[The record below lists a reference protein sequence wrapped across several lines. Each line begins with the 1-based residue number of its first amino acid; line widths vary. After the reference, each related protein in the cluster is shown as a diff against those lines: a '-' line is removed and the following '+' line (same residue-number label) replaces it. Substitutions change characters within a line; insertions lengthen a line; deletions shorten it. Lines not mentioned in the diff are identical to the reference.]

1 MAWRE
6 IIYHYDGSFDGLL
19 CCIYES
25 YTQKERPTAIVGDGD
40 AEPSLFEV
48 RTVPTVPAHAERV
61 SRSLRRISP
70 EVVPLLRRV
79 HLTCLPD
86 KELAIYRFVAKLYR
100 EGPQY
105 LTRLSD
111 DAYQPLL
118 RAVRHMS
125 TEVEHLRGFVR
136 FSVLDGMLG
145 AEIEPKNRVLPLLRP
160 HFCDRY
166 YNETF
171 FIYDRTHHEA
181 LLYANG
187 RSRIVPL
194 DSFEMA
200 PPDAEEAAYRKLWK
214 RFYDTIA
221 IRERENP
228 KLRMTHMPKRYWGTM
243 TEFQRDDTAELS
255 PGNERS
261 AACGGLRITRDSCRT
276 SDPDSSV
283 G

>member
-6 IIYHYDGSFDGLL
+6 IIYQYDGSFDALL

-25 YTQKERPTAIVGDGD
+25 YTQKERPTAIIRDGD
-40 AEPSLFEV
+40 IEPGLFEV
-48 RTVPTVPAHAERV
+48 RTVPAVRAHAERV
-61 SRSLRRISP
+61 SRSLRKLSP
-70 EVVPLLRRV
+70 DVLPLLRRV
-79 HLTCLPD
+79 FLTCLPE

-100 EGPQY
+100 EGPKY
-105 LTRLSD
+105 LTRLND

-136 FSVLDGMLG
+136 FSIHDGILS
-145 AEIEPKNRVLPLLRP
+145 AEIEPKNRVLPLLRG

-166 YNETF
+166 YNESF

-181 LLYANG
+181 LLYAG
-187 RSRIVPL
+187 GVSRIVPL
-194 DSFEMA
+194 DSFEPA
-200 PPDAEEAAYRKLWK
+200 PPDAEESNYRRLWK

-228 KLRMTHMPKRYWGTM
+228 RLRMSNMPKRYWNTM
-243 TEFQRDDTAELS
+243 TEFQDINAALPAAE
-255 PGNERS
+255 
-261 AACGGLRITRDSCRT
+261 GG
-276 SDPDSSV
+276 P
-283 G
+283 

>member
-6 IIYHYDGSFDGLL
+6 IIYQYDGSFDGLL

-40 AEPSLFEV
+40 VEPCLFEV
-48 RTVPTVPAHAERV
+48 RTVPTVREHAERV
-61 SRSLRRISP
+61 SRSLRKLSP
-70 EVVPLLRRV
+70 DVVPLLRRV
-79 HLTCLPD
+79 YLTCLPD
-86 KELAIYRFVAKLYR
+86 KELAMYRFVAKLYR
-100 EGPQY
+100 EGPKY

-111 DAYQPLL
+111 DDYQPLL

-166 YNETF
+166 YNEAF

-194 DSFEMA
+194 ESFEMA

-228 KLRMTHMPKRYWGTM
+228 RLRMTHMPKRYWGTM
-243 TEFQRDDTAELS
+243 TEFQRDDTAEL
-255 PGNERS
+255 PPAEAAKLFPTPKGAQETAPRS
-261 AACGGLRITRDSCRT
+261 GRKNHAAC
-276 SDPDSSV
+276 
-283 G
+283 

>member
-6 IIYHYDGSFDGLL
+6 IIYQYDGSFDALL

-25 YTQKERPTAIVGDGD
+25 YTQKERPTAIICDGD
-40 AEPSLFEV
+40 AEPSLYEI
-48 RTVPTVPAHAERV
+48 RTVPTVPEHAERV
-61 SRSLRRISP
+61 ARSLRKISN
-70 EVVPLLRRV
+70 EVVPFLQRV

-86 KELAIYRFVAKLYR
+86 KELATYRFVAKLYK
-100 EGPQY
+100 EGAPY

-125 TEVEHLRGFVR
+125 TEVEHLRGFLR
-136 FSVLDGMLG
+136 FSVYDGMLG
-145 AEIEPKNRVLPLLRP
+145 AEIAPRNRVLPLLRG
-160 HFCDRY
+160 HFCERC

-194 DSFEMA
+194 ASFEAA

-228 KLRMTHMPKRYWGTM
+228 KLRMTHMPKRYWDTM
-243 TEFQRDDTAELS
+243 TEFQDDDTAALPPS
-255 PGNERS
+255 
-261 AACGGLRITRDSCRT
+261 
-276 SDPDSSV
+276 
-283 G
+283 